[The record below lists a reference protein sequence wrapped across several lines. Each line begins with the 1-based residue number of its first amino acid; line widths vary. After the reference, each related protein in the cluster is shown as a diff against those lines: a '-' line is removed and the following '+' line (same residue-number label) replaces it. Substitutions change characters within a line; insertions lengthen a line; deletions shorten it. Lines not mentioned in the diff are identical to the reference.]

1 MRLLL
6 TLGCCSLALLGAF
19 PLLMGRASEPTIQ
32 TVALVPQRYQLLGL
46 SFETPLPFSPPTPF
60 GENGVAVVYPANAV
74 PGEHELMVSLIAL
87 PKIDEVLGGLSDQEL
102 RNWLRFTQLGGS
114 PTTTSTPVERRILGR
129 RLRGEV
135 RYLPV
140 PRPIHQ
146 ELYFMQL
153 QGGQRL
159 ALLLEAEDQVPLPVM
174 EEVFNHVTASLQ
186 ELPPRSPAWKRS
198 FQWRNHL

>member
-6 TLGCCSLALLGAF
+6 ILGCSLTLLGAF
-19 PLLMGRASEPTIQ
+19 PLLMGQASEPTIEA
-32 TVALVPQRYQLLGL
+32 VAPGSQRYQLLGL
-46 SFETPLPFSPPTPF
+46 SFETPLPFSPPTAF
-60 GENGVAVVYPANAV
+60 GENGVTVVYPANAV
-74 PGEHELMVSLIAL
+74 PGEHELMVSLIGL
-87 PKIDEVLGGLSDQEL
+87 PKIDDVLGGLSDQEL

-114 PTTTSTPVERRILGR
+114 PTTPSAPVERRILGR

-146 ELYFMQL
+146 EVYFIQL
-153 QGGQRL
+153 QGGRRL

-198 FQWRNHL
+198 FQWRNNR